1 VHRESAQAHER
12 IEDDEEA
19 WVRKDPAQRRDGSGL
34 MLERMTPEAKKI
46 IERSLR
52 EALQLG
58 HNEIGEE
65 HLLLALLSG
74 KVAEA
79 AFAEMGTPSELRQD
93 VINYLLSEGRKK
105 QEKEQ
110 ESLQLSETQVSEL
123 VNAIQQVL
131 LRQARKNL

>member
-1 VHRESAQAHER
+1 
-12 IEDDEEA
+12 
-19 WVRKDPAQRRDGSGL
+19 

>member
-1 VHRESAQAHER
+1 
-12 IEDDEEA
+12 
-19 WVRKDPAQRRDGSGL
+19 
-34 MLERMTPEAKKI
+34 MLERMTPEARKI

-79 AFAEMGTPSELRQD
+79 A
-93 VINYLLSEGRKK
+93 NEGK
-105 QEKEQ
+105 
-110 ESLQLSETQVSEL
+110 
-123 VNAIQQVL
+123 
-131 LRQARKNL
+131 